1 MTRIYIE
8 NYELDLTS
16 EISQSITYAIDDLRN
31 LDSKSTAFTKT
42 IVIPGTAK
50 NNLLF
55 GSIFE
60 LSNANATGGAAN
72 VFYDFDASRSAQA
85 RIEINGLQAMKGT
98 MRLLSIVVDRGQVEY
113 EVALFGELG
122 GFISQVGIAK
132 LEDLDFSAYNH
143 NWNFNNITA
152 TFFDVYVAVVP
163 SYTISGPLGTELYD
177 TVYQIQVDINAST
190 IQAGDIFKI
199 TSTGSNDGV
208 YQAVQVI
215 YFPDT
220 GVTNILVFD
229 PLTPESG
236 TFMGLALQER
246 NGFGYVYPLIDYGVS
261 DDIAAPFELYK
272 DWQFKTFRPAF
283 YVKEYL
289 HKIITGA
296 GYTYKSVFMDSLF
309 FKSLIIPNNDV
320 GMEKRGEVYFV
331 EADDDNIDVDLFQA
345 NNGSYQF
352 AFANTPTLTNF
363 NYGSGRFE
371 YSGAASTNVK
381 IKTKVDITVLI
392 PGAASLYFNITVN
405 GNEIARSTE
414 LNATGSGYFSRLT
427 FELEGIASI
436 NNGDN
441 ISLNYIHNH
450 PANYATAT
458 SISAAGETTTLEILQ
473 EPPGWI
479 QYDYDELL
487 DMNNLIPRNI
497 YQRDFFISI
506 LKMFN
511 LMVVE
516 DKERDRHFIIE
527 PYIDFFQNSNYLDW
541 SDKVNRAKPITIKPM
556 SETNARLYEF
566 KYKEDKD
573 YHNELYKGRFNEVYG
588 NRIFDNRLEF
598 SKDTSK
604 VEIIFSPSVLVG
616 YDVTGTVKVFPAIYK
631 YDESTQVKTPIAH
644 NIRIMQTKLMDAEEW
659 YILNGEESLG
669 AVEKYIYA
677 GHLNDPMLPA
687 IDINWGATRELY
699 YLYDGAGTLQANLF
713 NIFYSPY
720 MAEIVNKDSRLVTC
734 EMKLDEIDIF
744 NLDFSRL
751 IYMDGVLFRLMRIRD
766 WQAGEL
772 CKVELLRVINTEYPQ
787 IYPSFSNGFVMRFI
801 DMDLVDTMV
810 GDRLSVADWNA
821 FFGLSGGNVF
831 ASVFQN
837 GIDIVLTGSPHF
849 SLSDNLFDSNTNI
862 IGMWDNI
869 GVIESVGNYCFS
881 ESSLQIFHSKSA
893 ILFRSYAFNTCDD
906 LYYVQSPELIDISE
920 YCFRNCTLLKYL
932 KMNML
937 NTCGPDLDNN
947 DVFNNII
954 GQTIYLTIPQ
964 DLYDQADQ
972 DIVDLIDNNTV
983 ILTLT

>member
-31 LDSKSTAFTKT
+31 LDAKSTAFTKT

-60 LSNANATGGAAN
+60 LSNANAPGGAAN

-98 MRLLSIVVDRGQVEY
+98 MRLLSIVVDRDRIEY

-143 NWNFNNITA
+143 NWNYQNIIN
-152 TFFDVYVAVVP
+152 TFFEVYVAVAP

-215 YFPDT
+215 YFPNL

-246 NGFGYVYPLIDYGVS
+246 NGFGYTYPLIDYGVS
-261 DDIAAPFELYK
+261 DNVGAFELYK
-272 DWQFKTFRPAF
+272 DWQFRTFRPAF

-296 GYTYKSVFMDSLF
+296 GYTYESVFMDSPF
-309 FKSLIIPNNDV
+309 FKSLIIPNNDS
-320 GMEKRGEVYFV
+320 GLIKLEETFFV
-331 EADDDNIDVDLFQA
+331 EADDDQIDVTLNKDD
-345 NNGSYQF
+345 NGILYSF
-352 AFANTPTLTNF
+352 DFANTPTLTNF
-363 NYGSGRFE
+363 NYGSGRFQ
-371 YSGAASTNVK
+371 YTGTAQINVK
-381 IKTKVDITVLI
+381 VRAAIDVSIKLQGGSVWFRILKNT
-392 PGAASLYFNITVN
+392 
-405 GNEIARSTE
+405 EIIGEYRIGPE
-414 LNATGSGYFSRLT
+414 FSNNRYT
-427 FELEGIASI
+427 FELEGITSI
-436 NNGDN
+436 KNGDEFRIVYLSYVSTILSDTYVN
-441 ISLNYIHNH
+441 TI
-450 PANYATAT
+450 
-458 SISAAGETTTLEILQ
+458 AADGLTTTLAIEPD
-473 EPPGWI
+473 PPGFI
-479 QYDYDELL
+479 DYDYDDLII
-487 DMNNLIPRNI
+487 MNRLIPKNI
-497 YQRDFFISI
+497 YQKDFFISI

-527 PYIDFFQNSNYLDW
+527 PYIDFFQKDNYLDW
-541 SDKVNRAKPITIKPM
+541 SDKVNRAKPLTIKPM

-573 YHNELYKGRFNEVYG
+573 YFNELYKGKFNEVYG
-588 NRIFDNRLEF
+588 NRVFDNRLEF

-616 YDVTGTVKVFPAIYK
+616 YEDVEKIFPAIYK

-644 NIRIMQTKLMDAEEW
+644 NIRIMQTKLMDAEDW
-659 YILNGEESLG
+659 NILNGEETLG
-669 AVEKYIYA
+669 AVDKYIYA

-720 MAEIVNKDSRLVTC
+720 MAEIVDKDSRLVSC

-751 IYMDGVLFRLMRIRD
+751 IYMDGVVFRLMRIRD

-772 CKVELLRVINTEYPQ
+772 CKVDLLRVINTEYPT
-787 IYPSFSNGFVMRFI
+787 IYPSFSGGFVMRFI

-810 GDRLSVADWNA
+810 GDRLSVNDWNA
-821 FFGLSGGNVF
+821 FFSLSGSNVF

-837 GIDIVLTGSPHF
+837 GNDIVLTGTPF
-849 SLSDNLFDSNTNI
+849 FAITDNLLEGNSNI
-862 IGMWDNI
+862 IALWDNI
-869 GVIESVGNYCFS
+869 GAIQSVGNFAFS

-893 ILFRSYAFNTCDD
+893 ELLRSYAFNTCAG
-906 LYYVQSPELIDISE
+906 LYDVQVPEALQINE
-920 YCFRNCTLLKYL
+920 YCFQSCTFLKYL
-932 KMNML
+932 KMNKL
-937 NTCGPDLDNN
+937 KECGFDLTNEGVFDN
-947 DVFNNII
+947 IS